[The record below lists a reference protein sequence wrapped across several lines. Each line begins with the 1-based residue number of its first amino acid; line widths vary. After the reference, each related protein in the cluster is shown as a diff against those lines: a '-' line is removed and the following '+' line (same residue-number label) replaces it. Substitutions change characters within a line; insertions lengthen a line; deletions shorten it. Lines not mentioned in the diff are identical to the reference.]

1 MPTNENAP
9 DGLQPSE
16 ASDEAQNLPSRVD
29 RYGKA
34 KDRAEA
40 MVAYLRL
47 IGPETTSLGTVR
59 PDSRFDPEHARQKL
73 ESCGNWLKF
82 RSYFTVGK
90 VRLAAASFCKEHLI
104 CPLCAIRRGGKA
116 LQKYQERFQII
127 TRCRPDLKPY
137 LVTLTVLNGPDLAER
152 YAHLSTAYKR
162 LMARRRELRTLSAL
176 RECSG
181 GVGSVEFTNNGKGWH
196 PHIHLLVLAVEPPS
210 QRDLRT
216 EWEQITGDSF
226 MCDVRPIEDPVGG
239 FCEVFKYAV
248 KFSDLA
254 PDLNW
259 EAFRLLAGRRLL
271 SSFGCFRG
279 VEIPDDLADDLS
291 DLDYLPYVEILYR
304 YSFRARAYT
313 VERLSEV
320 QNSGCEAPR
329 PKAVPAP

>member
-34 KDRAEA
+34 KDRAEQ

-47 IGPETTSLGTVR
+47 IGPEITSLGTTR
-59 PDSRFDPEHARQKL
+59 PHSRFDAEFCREKL

-90 VRLAAASFCKEHLI
+90 VRLASASFCKEHLI

-116 LQKYQERFQII
+116 LQRYQERFSII
-127 TRCRPDLKPY
+127 TKARPDLKPY

-152 YAHLSTAYKR
+152 YEHLSTSYKR
-162 LMARRRELRTLSAL
+162 LMARRREVRTLSAL

-181 GVGSVEFTNNGKGWH
+181 GVGSVEFTNTGKGWH
-196 PHIHLLVLAVEPPS
+196 PHIHILVLAVDPPA
-210 QRDLRT
+210 QRDLRA

-226 MCDVRPIEDPVGG
+226 MCDVRPIEDPVSG

-248 KFSDLA
+248 KFSELA

-259 EAFRLLAGRRLL
+259 HAFRVLAGRRLL
-271 SSFGCFRG
+271 TSFGCFRG
-279 VEIPDDLADDLS
+279 VVIPEELLDELS
-291 DLDYLPYVEILYR
+291 DLDVLPYVEILYR
-304 YSFRARAYT
+304 YSFRARAYS
-313 VERLSEV
+313 VERLSGV
-320 QNSGCEAPR
+320 LISGREAPR
-329 PKAVPAP
+329 PEAVHS